1 MITGQTILSPAHF
14 TSALFSC
21 ARTPAR
27 WQQVTNEAAW
37 RINQLRRGTAWV
49 TFLEGFSPGLLA
61 GPLWGDGLEAATRG
75 SSRPPAGA
83 APAPRSARKRAEP
96 VAAIAVPKRAEVRS
110 ASPGTIA
117 QRPSAECLRLPSQAD
132 GELLRHW
139 AEHRRSSF
147 TGRKKLEAHNGTS
160 SGAVNLPAGP
170 TVDANRS
177 HGAPRPAS
185 EAGSALADLL
195 SRRVARTMSRFAH
208 SSAPADSGAS
218 AWIDQWSGL
227 LEGPAATLELL
238 NAAPAVRPGIAV
250 SKLRNAAEGPTQ
262 ASSRGPRPEPVATS
276 QAAQSAAGPAQIP
289 SEDISGVSEAS
300 EAFKFTPPFRV
311 PRLVAAPT
319 ALQQPLLPLTGGGS
333 VEAARDW
340 DLEALSA
347 GIKQILDAEARRH
360 GIDV

>member
-1 MITGQTILSPAHF
+1 MISGQTILSPAHF

-37 RINQLRRGTAWV
+37 RMNQLRRATAWV

-83 APAPRSARKRAEP
+83 APVSRSVRKRAEP
-96 VAAIAVPKRAEVRS
+96 AAAVAVRKRAEQRP
-110 ASPGTIA
+110 ASPGTFA
-117 QRPSAECLRLPSQAD
+117 QRPSEECLRLPRQAD

-147 TGRKKLEAHNGTS
+147 TGRKKFEAHNGTS
-160 SGAVNLPAGP
+160 SGAVNLPAGL
-170 TVDANRS
+170 TAGANRS

-195 SRRVARTMSRFAH
+195 SRRVAHTMSRFAL
-208 SSAPADSGAS
+208 SSAQPNPGAG
-218 AWIDQWSGL
+218 AWIDHAWIDPWSGL

-238 NAAPAVRPGIAV
+238 NAGPAFRLGVESAR
-250 SKLRNAAEGPTQ
+250 LRNAAEGPTQ
-262 ASSRGPRPEPVATS
+262 ASSRGPQPESVATS
-276 QAAQSAAGPAQIP
+276 Q
-289 SEDISGVSEAS
+289 DISGASEAS
-300 EAFKFTPPFRV
+300 EAFQFTPPFRV
-311 PRLVAAPT
+311 PRLVPAPT
-319 ALQQPLLPLTGGGS
+319 ALAQPLLPLTGGGS